1 MYGTGETL
9 DGESRL
15 IDRGDA
21 QLSDEEIQD
30 LLKVYQAEINTG
42 VKTIMISH
50 SSLNGIKMHENEK
63 YISMLKNDMGF
74 KGFIVSDWNSI
85 HNIQGDNLKEKTII
99 AINGG
104 IDMLMEDSQYQRL
117 YKAVGRYCYVL
128 PAWK

>member
-21 QLSDEEIQD
+21 QLSDAQIQD

-63 YISMLKNDMGF
+63 YISILKNDMGF

-85 HNIQGDNLKEKTII
+85 HNIQGDNLKEKTIT

-104 IDMLMEDSQYQRL
+104 IDMLMEDSQYQ
-117 YKAVGRYCYVL
+117 
-128 PAWK
+128 